1 MLSYYSIPAN
11 LFWENQMTAVQSRVP
26 DLSASWEKGRG
37 TYVADFRTELDHIA
51 QALSTEANHHQ
62 TCFCDDDAR
71 CAKLIDGQLCVLAEV
86 SVVGEAGRAETMH
99 VSLVASQAR
108 LKIRFEQFAPDVI
121 DRVIVN
127 IVDSL

>member
-1 MLSYYSIPAN
+1 
-11 LFWENQMTAVQSRVP
+11 MTVVQSSVTDFSP
-26 DLSASWEKGRG
+26 SWEKSRG
-37 TYVADFRTELDHIA
+37 TYVANFRKELDHIA

-71 CAKLIDGQLCVLAEV
+71 CAKLIDGQLSVLAEV
-86 SVVGEAGRAETMH
+86 SVIGEAGRAETMQ

-121 DRVIVN
+121 DCVIVN